1 MIFRVFT
8 AAMASVAFCLG
19 ANAAPV
25 KLDSGR
31 CPVKPPPQLDYR
43 SLPNGEF
50 LLTARFLLKA
60 DGSIEQIKVEGKGPE
75 SFRRAIAAAVL
86 RYECLPAEA
95 DQEIASEFRISI
107 S

>member
-1 MIFRVFT
+1 MKNSCLAIALAST
-8 AAMASVAFCLG
+8 LMASG
-19 ANAAPV
+19 ANAAPA
-25 KLDSGR
+25 KLDRAR
-31 CPVKPPPQLDYR
+31 CPVMPPPQLDYR
-43 SLPNGEF
+43 SLPNGDF